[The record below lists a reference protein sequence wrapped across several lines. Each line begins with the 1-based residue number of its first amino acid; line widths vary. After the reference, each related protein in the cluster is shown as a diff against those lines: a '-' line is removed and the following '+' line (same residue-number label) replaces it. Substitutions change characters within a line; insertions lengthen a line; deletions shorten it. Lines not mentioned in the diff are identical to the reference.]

1 MYIKKIICF
10 GSIVLA
16 IIILVVFGII
26 FKNKQLLIA
35 TNKDTCMEEQNI
47 KESENEIENLQEE
60 ITQVAEIQESLLEEQ
75 ETVVVS
81 KNTTP
86 IPATLDKEDTPKVTQ
101 YNKSSDTYTKDI
113 STDTSKTKTT
123 EETSVN
129 IEENQSSIQ
138 NQETK
143 QETKQETTKKDIPKN
158 VKSYVRNTTMEKT
171 MKEYI
176 EKNPSEN
183 MKQYGFS
190 VEADPT
196 IVKDTNEF
204 TYTEKRVD
212 GMIKYKFGTIRIYAQ
227 DVLLDG
233 VYQFTECFIL

>member
-10 GSIVLA
+10 IGIVLA
-16 IIILVVFGII
+16 IIILLVFGII
-26 FKNKQLLIA
+26 FKNKQLSMA
-35 TNKDTCMEEQNI
+35 TDKDTCLEEQNVI
-47 KESENEIENLQEE
+47 ESEDTIEISQEKFN
-60 ITQVAEIQESLLEEQ
+60 QVEEIQEDLEEQ
-75 ETVVVS
+75 ETIVTS
-81 KNTTP
+81 KTTTP
-86 IPATLDKEDTPKVTQ
+86 IPATLDKEDTPKITK
-101 YNKSSDTYTKDI
+101 YNTGSNSHTKGMSI
-113 STDTSKTKTT
+113 DTSKSGTSEKNIDTKQ
-123 EETSVN
+123 
-129 IEENQSSIQ
+129 NQSNTK

-143 QETKQETTKKDIPKN
+143 QETVKKDTPKN
-158 VKSYVRNTTMEKT
+158 IKSYARNTTMENT

-190 VEADPT
+190 VQADPL
-196 IVKDTNEF
+196 IVNSTNEF

-212 GMIKYKFGTIRIYAQ
+212 GKIKYKFGTIRIYAQ